1 MSFLER
7 AEERLIGRV
16 TFPLTN
22 YLLNRRG
29 ILPRYDELRR
39 SERSSPEAM
48 RVLQFRKLQRLLAF
62 AYERVPFYRSRFT
75 ALGLLP
81 GDIRSIEDLSK
92 VPPLGRQ
99 DVIDHR
105 NALVDWMLD
114 GSRDRADRSPRG
126 PGEPIPF
133 APFRR
138 DRLVRNTSSGSTGA
152 PTVFYEDGSRTAL
165 NWVHELRLKSWFGN
179 LPGAREARMVRLS
192 TEYLPK
198 SRVLRLR
205 NRLWNQLI
213 LPGVNLTDRD
223 YAVCVEKL
231 DRFRPR
237 TLWGFTS
244 ALAGFADYLHRNGI
258 DPAPWGIRVVV
269 GWAAPV
275 YDHERRILAE
285 VFGCPVS
292 NIYGAREVGHVAGQC
307 PAGSYHIN
315 SEHLLVERDED
326 AEAAVKGGR
335 EAGEILV
342 TTLDISPMPF
352 IRYRMG
358 DIGRVATSTCGCGR
372 SLPVLQEFI
381 GRTGEI
387 YRTRDGRMISPNFWC
402 RTFMNVRLAGAIR
415 RFQVVYLNDHA
426 MRIKIVRNGSYTEA
440 TERVLAD
447 HLRKNFPPDMEV
459 TFEYVPEIPPTISG
473 KYQMVVNAMTGQQ
486 TG

>member
-1 MSFLER
+1 MSFIER
-7 AEERLIGRV
+7 VEQQLIGRV
-16 TFPLTN
+16 TFPFTN

-39 SERSSPEAM
+39 SENDSPE
-48 RVLQFRKLQRLLAF
+48 RQQELQLQKLKRLVAY
-62 AYERVPFYRSRFT
+62 AYEQIPFYTERFRSI
-75 ALGLLP
+75 GMLP
-81 GDIRSIEDLSK
+81 GDIRSLEDLRK
-92 VPPLGRQ
+92 VPPLSRQ
-99 DVIDHR
+99 EVIDR
-105 NALVDWMLD
+105 RTDLVDRRLG
-114 GSRDRADRSPRG
+114 GSLVAADASSRG
-126 PGEPIPF
+126 PGEPITF

-138 DRLVRNTSSGSTGA
+138 HKLVRNTSSGSTGA

-198 SRVLRLR
+198 SRTLRLR

-213 LPGVNLTDRD
+213 LPGVNLTDED
-223 YAVCVEKL
+223 YAVSVEKL
-231 DRFRPR
+231 RTFRPK

-244 ALAGFADYLHRNGI
+244 AVAGLADYVRRTGI
-258 DPAPWGIRVVV
+258 DPTPWGIRLVV

-275 YDHERRILAE
+275 YDHERRLLEE

-307 PAGSYHIN
+307 PSGSYHIN
-315 SEHLLVERDED
+315 QEHLLVERDED
-326 AEAAVKGGR
+326 AGT
-335 EAGEILV
+335 AGERVEGEVLV

-358 DIGRVATSTCGCGR
+358 DIGTISPSNCSCGR
-372 SLPVLQEFI
+372 TLPVIREFI

-402 RTFMNVRLAGAIR
+402 RTFMNVKLAGAIK
-415 RFQVVYLNDHA
+415 RFQVIYLSDRS
-426 MRIKIVRNGSYTEA
+426 MKIKIVKDGHFSSETEKILSA
-440 TERVLAD
+440 
-447 HLRKNFPPDMEV
+447 HLKKNFPQDMDFS
-459 TFEYVPEIPPTISG
+459 FEYVPEIPPLVSG
-473 KYQMVVNAMTGQQ
+473 KYQMVVNAMAGRQA
-486 TG
+486 G